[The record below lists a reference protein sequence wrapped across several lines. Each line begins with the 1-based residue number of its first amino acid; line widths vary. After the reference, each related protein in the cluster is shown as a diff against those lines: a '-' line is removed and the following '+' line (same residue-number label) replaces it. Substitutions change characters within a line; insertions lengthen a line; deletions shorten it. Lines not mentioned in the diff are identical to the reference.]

1 MRLLLSALVLIV
13 LSSVIQTGH
22 GYPKATDRAE
32 RWQLR
37 LDTNDLS
44 YYRDKKTGEGYWV
57 LVYEVTNETNKD
69 RNWIPN
75 FELTTDRGEIISD
88 GENVPRHVQMAVL
101 DTFGDPLMVAQSQAS
116 GSLLQGETYAIRS
129 FVVWKAGPE
138 HMPGFGPLREIQVF
152 ASGVSGDTAE
162 VKNPITGEKKK
173 LRRVIQLS
181 WFVNGNYDAIL
192 LKPLPARPVDGGTSV
207 RRLDT
212 NEKSDIGGD
221 TVTRKWIFR

>member
-1 MRLLLSALVLIV
+1 MRLLLAAILLIV
-13 LSSVIQTGH
+13 LSSVAKTGY

-37 LDTNDLS
+37 LETDDLR
-44 YYRDKKTGEGYWV
+44 YYRDKKTGQGYWV
-57 LVYEVTNETNKD
+57 LVYEVTNETDKD

-75 FELTTDRGEIISD
+75 FELTTDRGEFLSD
-88 GENVPRHVQMAVL
+88 GENVPRHIQMAIL

-129 FVVWKAGPE
+129 FIVWKAGPE
-138 HMPGFGPLREIQVF
+138 HIPGYEPLREIQVF

-162 VKNPITGEKKK
+162 VTNPITGEKKN

-181 WFVNGNYDAIL
+181 WFVDGNYDDIL
-192 LKPLPARPVDGGTSV
+192 LKPLPARPVNGGTSV

-212 NEKSDIGGD
+212 DEKSGIGGD
-221 TVTRKWIFR
+221 TVVRKWIFR